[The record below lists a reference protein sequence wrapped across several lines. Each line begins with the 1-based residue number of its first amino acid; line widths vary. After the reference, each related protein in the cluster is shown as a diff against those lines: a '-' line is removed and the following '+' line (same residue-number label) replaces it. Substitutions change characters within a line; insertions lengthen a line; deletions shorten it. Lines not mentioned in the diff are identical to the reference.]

1 MEIVNPGAEDY
12 HVHSFN
18 FSDGLNTIEEL
29 VHWAGIFGLTTIGI
43 TDHSQATSDTCR
55 WGKNNKSCRGVLK
68 RWKNVHDNGVEVVF
82 GVEGDLLN
90 EAGDICSEIQGE
102 TSSLLILSAHE
113 RIYQGDPK
121 KITEAYLKA
130 IERHALA
137 ITFLG
142 HPCIDYFEK
151 YLDIGA
157 VVEAANRHQL
167 PLEFN
172 CGNLIK
178 GKTNLKNLAALL
190 QKADRIYVNSDAHV
204 LYELKTARKMG
215 FEYLRENGYLT

>member
-1 MEIVNPGAEDY
+1 MKIINPGAEDF
-12 HVHSFN
+12 HMHSLN
-18 FSDGLNTIEEL
+18 FSDGVNTIEEL
-29 VHWAGIFGLTTIGI
+29 VYWAGKFGLTKIGI
-43 TDHSQATSDTCR
+43 TDHSQVAIDAV
-55 WGKNNKSCRGVLK
+55 NGVKKCPRSLIK

-90 EAGDICSEIQGE
+90 EAGDICDNIQSE

-113 RIYQGDPK
+113 HGYQGDPQ

-130 IERHALA
+130 IERHAPK

-142 HPCIDYFEK
+142 HPCIYYFEK

-157 VVEAANRHQL
+157 VIETANKHQV

-172 CGNLIK
+172 CSNLVN
-178 GKTNLKNLAALL
+178 GKTNMVNLGILL
-190 QKADRIYVNSDAHV
+190 QKADQIYVNSDAHV
-204 LYELKTARKMG
+204 LYELKTVREAG
-215 FEYLRENGYLT
+215 LQYLREKGML